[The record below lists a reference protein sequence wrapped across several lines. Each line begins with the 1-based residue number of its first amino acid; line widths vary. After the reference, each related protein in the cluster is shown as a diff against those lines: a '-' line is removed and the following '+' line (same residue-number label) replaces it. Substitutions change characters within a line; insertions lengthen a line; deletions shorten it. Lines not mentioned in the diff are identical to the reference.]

1 MQLLLQEAI
10 NFAKTNSTHIELKE
24 EQKEAVRN
32 IVNGRDV
39 IAVLPTGFGKSLIYQ
54 LLPSMFDYI
63 SSKKRNISAVWP
75 ETIVIVI
82 SPLNSLMSDQID
94 KLKTD
99 MGVKAA
105 VLRHDGHHQE
115 MKGVHKI
122 TSCCYFCV

>member
-54 LLPSMFDYI
+54 LFTINVRLHQFE
-63 SSKKRNISAVWP
+63 KK
-75 ETIVIVI
+75 
-82 SPLNSLMSDQID
+82 
-94 KLKTD
+94 K
-99 MGVKAA
+99 
-105 VLRHDGHHQE
+105 
-115 MKGVHKI
+115 
-122 TSCCYFCV
+122 YFCCVARKPL

>member
-54 LLPSMFDYI
+54 LLPSMFGAFSMYAQPKYA
-63 SSKKRNISAVWP
+63 S
-75 ETIVIVI
+75 
-82 SPLNSLMSDQID
+82 
-94 KLKTD
+94 
-99 MGVKAA
+99 
-105 VLRHDGHHQE
+105 
-115 MKGVHKI
+115 
-122 TSCCYFCV
+122 TSFCLP

>member
-54 LLPSMFDYI
+54 LYHQCSTT
-63 SSKKRNISAVWP
+63 SVRKKEIFLLCGQKQS
-75 ETIVIVI
+75 
-82 SPLNSLMSDQID
+82 
-94 KLKTD
+94 
-99 MGVKAA
+99 
-105 VLRHDGHHQE
+105 
-115 MKGVHKI
+115 
-122 TSCCYFCV
+122 

>member
-63 SSKKRNISAVWP
+63 SSKK
-75 ETIVIVI
+75 
-82 SPLNSLMSDQID
+82 
-94 KLKTD
+94 
-99 MGVKAA
+99 
-105 VLRHDGHHQE
+105 
-115 MKGVHKI
+115 KI
-122 TSCCYFCV
+122 FLLCGQKQS